1 MALPYGV
8 LAAAF
13 PAFLQVLSA
22 FLQALLFVFALALAL
37 AFGCGLL
44 FFAPLPG
51 LGFPA
56 FALLES

>member
-13 PAFLQVLSA
+13 PAFLEVLSA
-22 FLQALLFVFALALAL
+22 FLQALLFALALAL
-37 AFGCGLL
+37 AFGCGLF